1 MIVAKSK
8 VLERERVRRGL
19 NKKELAV
26 GAGVDRSSVVRA
38 EQGLPV
44 SPRTSK
50 KLCDFLGMPLEEL
63 FSLND
68 KEAN

>member
-1 MIVAKSK
+1 MIVANVQ

-50 KLCDFLGMPLEEL
+50 KLCDFLGMSLEEL

-68 KEAN
+68 K

>member
-1 MIVAKSK
+1 MMVVKGQA
-8 VLERERVRRGL
+8 LERERVRRGL
-19 NKKELAV
+19 NKKELAA
-26 GAGVDRSSVVRA
+26 GAGVDRSSIVRA

-63 FSLND
+63 FSLSD
-68 KEAN
+68 KGAN

>member
-1 MIVAKSK
+1 MIVAKTR

-19 NKKELAV
+19 NKKELAA
-26 GAGVDRSSVVRA
+26 GAGVDRSSIVRA

-63 FSLND
+63 FSLSD
-68 KEAN
+68 KEAD